1 MKNLLLLVI
10 ILIQFDATAQI
21 ILRLTSL
28 SKEDKIEIRNFSN
41 RRLTNSQKF
50 KRMETIEM
58 DFGHSDSLVI
68 RKEGFI
74 PIALV
79 NLDNLTTKEINLELP
94 VVSKYEAIDIRITYT
109 TKSKFLSSKTKTE
122 RYEYS
127 PMNSQYLN
135 SFPSEISVTIND
147 KQYLGFL
154 KKSPFESVSNLDGKK
169 FSKSVFCLGIEAIY
183 VIPGIEK

>member
-10 ILIQFDATAQI
+10 ILTQFDATAQI
-21 ILRLTSL
+21 IFRLTAL
-28 SKEDKIEIRNFSN
+28 SKQDKIEIRNFSN
-41 RRLTNSQKF
+41 TRLTYSQKF
-50 KRMETIEM
+50 NRMETIEM
-58 DFGHSDSLVI
+58 DFDHSDSLVI

-79 NLDNLTTKEINLELP
+79 NLDNLATKEINLELP
-94 VVSKYEAIDIRITYT
+94 VVSKYEAIDTLITYT
-109 TKSKFLSSKTKTE
+109 TKSKFLSTKAETE

-135 SFPSEISVTIND
+135 SFPAEISVTIND
-147 KQYLGFL
+147 KQYGGFL
-154 KKSPFESVSNLDGKK
+154 KKEPFVSVSNLDGKK
-169 FSKSVFCLGIEAIY
+169 FCKSVFCVGIKAVY